1 MAMNM
6 RHGFYIGADLENLQM
21 DWQLAGQPHVA
32 AFLTGLQTN
41 LDKIFRARIH
51 AQHMQCHQNFIEV
64 FGSGTDMAKPV
75 DIAALVKKPPRRIEL
90 LGELLVCVSHI
101 RPSSL
106 GLKA

>member
-6 RHGFYIGADLENLQM
+6 RHGFYIWAGLKNLQM
-21 DWQLAGQPHVA
+21 DWQLAGQLYVA

-51 AQHMQCHQNFIEV
+51 AQYMQCHPNFIEV

-75 DIAALVKKPPRRIEL
+75 DIAALVKNRHAVL
-90 LGELLVCVSHI
+90 SFSASC
-101 RPSSL
+101 
-106 GLKA
+106 